1 MKERSSMSTTTVKE
15 PENPPSNRADCS
27 EVLHWR
33 DVNDELPDEET
44 TVLFFAPEY
53 SEPVWP
59 GWWDGEHW
67 RHDGGGKIPK
77 TITHWAEFPSGPITP
92 NTARTGLA
100 GRR

>member
-1 MKERSSMSTTTVKE
+1 MTDTALKNEQPASSE
-15 PENPPSNRADCS
+15 PHCS
-27 EVLHWR
+27 EVLHWH
-33 DVNDELPDEET
+33 DVSDELPDAET

-77 TITHWAEFPSGPITP
+77 TITHWAEFPSGPVTP
-92 NTARTGLA
+92 NLPRPGLA